1 MDDKR
6 YNELKSKGVID
17 KNDMVLFK
25 GEQVPYYYLNE
36 DLSDF
41 NKPRGNMPYQSDEWA
56 FKFFKKH
63 GLYDNLDVSSK
74 SEVADEMFK
83 LVETGKYKKRNL
95 IKVLREKF
103 PNVKAGVIHRLI
115 KKNMDLRIL
124 EIDRTYKTK
133 PYVIKGKYY
142 IGGQMKFYKV
152 NISELGYEDIWEADD
167 EEEAKEM
174 ALIHCKQYLHEY
186 VDDIWVEEHKE
197 KNENNN

>member
-25 GEQVPYYYLNE
+25 GEQVPYYYLKEDFSNFNE
-36 DLSDF
+36 
-41 NKPRGNMPYQSDEWA
+41 PRGSMPYQSDEWA

-115 KKNMDLRIL
+115 KKNMNLRIL

-142 IGGQMKFYKV
+142 IG
-152 NISELGYEDIWEADD
+152 W
-167 EEEAKEM
+167 
-174 ALIHCKQYLHEY
+174 
-186 VDDIWVEEHKE
+186 
-197 KNENNN
+197 